1 MEKTDTHTHPSI
13 KAAASHIAQDTDT
26 STRGGG
32 GSTPVQDEGGFM
44 FQQFQLFPNVFV
56 LRIQHCVLIVM
67 GVGCRGESRGQGE
80 SSKITNTRI
89 WVSNCYHYCY
99 RYPLLSNSR
108 QFNIK
113 V

>member
-1 MEKTDTHTHPSI
+1 
-13 KAAASHIAQDTDT
+13 
-26 STRGGG
+26 
-32 GSTPVQDEGGFM
+32 M

-67 GVGCRGESRGQGE
+67 GVGCQGESRGQGE

-99 RYPLLSNSR
+99 RYPMLSNSR